1 MRAVICAVTATI
13 MLGLG
18 MAFLLQATQASS
30 ESLEATLEETRSP
43 FELRRVSRQSRN
55 VAHLPDPGC
64 EISRGEA

>member
-1 MRAVICAVTATI
+1 MRAVICAVTATT

-43 FELRRVSRQSRN
+43 F
-55 VAHLPDPGC
+55 
-64 EISRGEA
+64 

>member
-43 FELRRVSRQSRN
+43 F
-55 VAHLPDPGC
+55 
-64 EISRGEA
+64 